1 MNSLT
6 LPLTLLLGFFFM
18 PLPIPVLQKYVV
30 LKIKRV
36 QYSFTLNCSISG
48 SLNSGNLIPAV
59 ASHTKCKMESSE
71 LMEQLVFRK
80 VPLWTVSALNHHRSQ
95 TSISNN

>member
-6 LPLTLLLGFFFM
+6 LPLILLLGFFFM
-18 PLPIPVLQKYVV
+18 PLPIPVLQKYVL
-30 LKIKRV
+30 LKIKRG

-59 ASHTKCKMESSE
+59 ASHTKCKMESFE
-71 LMEQLVFRK
+71 LWK
-80 VPLWTVSALNHHRSQ
+80 VNGTTGVQEGSTLDCVSFTPS
-95 TSISNN
+95 